1 MASFS
6 SSSSSNPFLF
16 STLSLV
22 CFIFFFFSEK
32 KSFVSAIRSEETSNE
47 LQHNTHNR
55 VSLSSLFPSSS
66 CSSPT
71 QGANRN
77 GSLEVVHKHGP
88 CSKLKQPSSSS
99 SPSSFIIQHREI
111 LKQDE
116 ARVRAIQS
124 KLSKTHQNHQQEEVE
139 TSKKGS
145 DGTQLPAKSGIPL
158 GEGNYYVT
166 VGLGS
171 PKRDLSLVF
180 DTGSDL
186 TWTQCKPCARSC
198 YSQKEPI
205 FDPLQSSSY
214 SNISCS
220 SSQCSQLVSATGI
233 RPACSKAT
241 RACIYGVQYGD
252 GSFSAGYFA
261 KEKLTVSATD
271 VFDNFFFG
279 CGQNNQGLFRGIAG
293 LLGLGRNVLSF
304 VEQTAGKY
312 HKMFSYCLPSSSST
326 VGYIA
331 FGGGRGSSRNV
342 KFTPL
347 SSISRGSSFYGLD
360 FAGIT
365 VAGVNLQIS
374 ASVFSSGTII
384 DSGTVITRLPPAAY
398 GPLRDAFRK
407 NMSRY
412 PKADPLSILDTC
424 YNLKGYEEVD
434 IPTISLSFGGG
445 VTVELDV
452 TGIFF
457 VASEEKVCLAFA
469 ANEDDGDVAIIGNQ
483 QQKTLE
489 VVYDVAGEKIGFRP
503 RACK

>member
-171 PKRDLSLVF
+171 PKEICL
-180 DTGSDL
+180 
-186 TWTQCKPCARSC
+186 
-198 YSQKEPI
+198 
-205 FDPLQSSSY
+205 SSSTQAVT
-214 SNISCS
+214 SPGLS
-220 SSQCSQLVSATGI
+220 CSQLVSATGI

>member
-1 MASFS
+1 MA
-6 SSSSSNPFLF
+6 SSSNPILF
-16 STLSLV
+16 AFLSLV
-22 CFIFFFFSEK
+22 FFFVFSEN
-32 KSFVSAIRSEETSNE
+32 KSFASAIREEVSE
-47 LQHNTHNR
+47 LQLTHHHH
-55 VSLSSLFPSSS
+55 VSLTSLLPSSS
-66 CSSPT
+66 CNSPP

-77 GSLEVVHKHGP
+77 GSSEVVHKHGP

-99 SPSSFIIQHREI
+99 SPSSFIIQHSEI

-124 KLSKTHQNHQQEEVE
+124 MLSKTHQNHHQEEVE

-145 DGTQLPAKSGIPL
+145 DGTQLPAKSAIPL

-166 VGLGS
+166 VGLGT
-171 PKRDLSLVF
+171 PKRDLYLAF

-186 TWTQCKPCARSC
+186 TWTQCKPCVGSC
-198 YSQKEPI
+198 YSQQQPI
-205 FDPLQSSSY
+205 FDPSQSSSY

-233 RPACSKAT
+233 RQACSKLT
-241 RACIYGVQYGD
+241 RPCIYGIQYVD
-252 GSFSAGYFA
+252 GSFTIGYFA
-261 KEKLTVSATD
+261 KEKLTVSPTD

-279 CGQNNQGLFRGIAG
+279 CGQYNQGLFRGVAG
-293 LLGLGRNVLSF
+293 LLGLGRTAFSF
-304 VEQTAGKY
+304 TEQTAGKY
-312 HKMFSYCLPSSSST
+312 GKMFSYCLPSSPST

-331 FGGGRGSSRNV
+331 FGGSRGSSGNV

-347 SSISRGSSFYGLD
+347 SSISRGPTFYGLD

-365 VAGVNLQIS
+365 VAGINLQIS

-384 DSGTVITRLPPAAY
+384 DSGTIITRLPPAAY
-398 GPLRDAFRK
+398 GPLRDAFQK
-407 NMSRY
+407 KMSRY

-424 YNLKGYEEVD
+424 YNLKGFEYID

-445 VTVELDV
+445 VTVKLDV
-452 TGIFF
+452 TGVLF

-469 ANEDDGDVAIIGNQ
+469 ANKDNGDVAIIGNQ